1 MAHPTYVPASL
12 AELARLA
19 DEIWYLAGDA
29 SVDSSWYTKRASLSA
44 VYASS
49 EVFMTTDQSAGFVE
63 TKEFL
68 ERRLED
74 AQVAG
79 EWAKNIGE
87 WAGFTGHAF
96 INVLRSKGIRI

>member
-19 DEIWYLAGDA
+19 DEIWYLAGDT

-44 VYASS
+44 VFAST
-49 EVFMTTDQSAGFVE
+49 EVFMTTDQSAGFIE

-68 ERRLED
+68 ERRLDD
-74 AQVAG
+74 AQMVG
-79 EWAKNIGE
+79 GWAKDISE
-87 WAGFTGHAF
+87 WMGFTGHAF
-96 INVLRSKGIRI
+96 VNVLRSKGVKM